1 MKLLPKGFSSSLKD
15 VTSQFLQ
22 GIWYGMGPNPKKI
35 TKKTKEVKSNK
46 LRRVK

>member
-35 TKKTKEVKSNK
+35 TKKIKSNK